1 MRSWPNEFTIIY
13 KRCSKSFSN
22 IVHNTAMWNLPNI
35 LTLVRIVVIPALV
48 IVYMMD
54 RPWSGLV
61 ATILFVGAAI
71 TDWAD
76 GYFARKMN
84 LQTAFGAFLDPV
96 ADKLIVSTS
105 LIVLISD
112 PKVLGSVYNTWLL
125 AVSVAVIIGREI
137 VVSALREWMAS
148 EGSSATVAVSMLG
161 KVKTTF
167 QMIAIGMLLFHN
179 DLWGIPVFVLGELLL
194 YLAAALTLWSMLI
207 YLKAAWPIL
216 SKS

>member
-1 MRSWPNEFTIIY
+1 M
-13 KRCSKSFSN
+13 
-22 IVHNTAMWNLPNI
+22 
-35 LTLVRIVVIPALV
+35 IPALV
-48 IVYMMD
+48 IVYVLD
-54 RPWSGLV
+54 RPWSGLI
-61 ATILFVGAAI
+61 ATVLFVAAAI

-105 LIVLISD
+105 LIVLIAD
-112 PKVLGSVYNTWLL
+112 PKVLANVYSTWLL
-125 AVSVAVIIGREI
+125 AVSVAVIVGREI
-137 VVSALREWMAS
+137 VVSALREWMAT

-167 QMIAIGMLLFHN
+167 QMIAIGMLLYHN
-179 DLWGIPVFVLGELLL
+179 DLWGIPVFALGELLL
-194 YLAAALTLWSMLI
+194 YLAAGLTLWSMMI

>member
-1 MRSWPNEFTIIY
+1 
-13 KRCSKSFSN
+13 
-22 IVHNTAMWNLPNI
+22 MWNLPNI
-35 LTLVRIVVIPALV
+35 LTLLRIIVIPALV
-48 IVYMMD
+48 VVYVLD
-54 RPWSGLV
+54 RPWSGLI
-61 ATILFVGAAI
+61 ATVLFVAAAI

-105 LIVLISD
+105 LIVLIAD
-112 PKVLGSVYNTWLL
+112 PKVLATVYSTWLL
-125 AVSVAVIIGREI
+125 AVAVAVIVGREI
-137 VVSALREWMAS
+137 VVSALREWMAT

-167 QMIAIGMLLFHN
+167 QMIAIGMLLYHN
-179 DLWGIPVFVLGELLL
+179 DLWGIPVFALGELLL

>member
-1 MRSWPNEFTIIY
+1 
-13 KRCSKSFSN
+13 
-22 IVHNTAMWNLPNI
+22 MWNLPNI
-35 LTLVRIVVIPALV
+35 LTLLRIIVIPALV
-48 IVYMMD
+48 IVYVLD
-54 RPWSGLV
+54 RPWSGLI
-61 ATILFVGAAI
+61 ATVLFVAAAI

-105 LIVLISD
+105 LIVLIAD
-112 PKVLGSVYNTWLL
+112 PKVLANVYSTWLL
-125 AVSVAVIIGREI
+125 AVSVAVIVGREI
-137 VVSALREWMAS
+137 VVSALREWMAT

-167 QMIAIGMLLFHN
+167 QMIAIGMLLYHN
-179 DLWGIPVFVLGELLL
+179 DLWGIPVFALGELLL
-194 YLAAALTLWSMLI
+194 YLAAGLTLWSMMI

>member
-1 MRSWPNEFTIIY
+1 
-13 KRCSKSFSN
+13 
-22 IVHNTAMWNLPNI
+22 MWNLPNI
-35 LTLVRIVVIPALV
+35 LTLIRIIVIPALV
-48 IVYMMD
+48 VVYVLD
-54 RPWSGLV
+54 KPWSGLV
-61 ATILFVGAAI
+61 ATVLFVAAAI

-96 ADKLIVSTS
+96 ADKLIVSTA
-105 LIVLISD
+105 LIVLIAD
-112 PKVLGSVYNTWLL
+112 PKVLSNVYSTWLL
-125 AVSVAVIIGREI
+125 AVSVAVIVGREI
-137 VVSALREWMAS
+137 VVSALREWMAT

-167 QMIAIGMLLFHN
+167 QMIAIGMMLFHN
-179 DLWGIPVFVLGELLL
+179 DLWGIPVLALGELFL
-194 YLAAALTLWSMLI
+194 YLAAGLTLWSMLI

>member
-1 MRSWPNEFTIIY
+1 
-13 KRCSKSFSN
+13 
-22 IVHNTAMWNLPNI
+22 MWNLPNI
-35 LTLVRIVVIPALV
+35 LTLLRIIVIPALV
-48 IVYMMD
+48 IVYVLD
-54 RPWSGLV
+54 RPWSGLI
-61 ATILFVGAAI
+61 ATVLFVAAAI

-105 LIVLISD
+105 LIVLIAD
-112 PKVLGSVYNTWLL
+112 PKVLASVYSTWLL
-125 AVSVAVIIGREI
+125 AVSVAVIVGREI
-137 VVSALREWMAS
+137 VVSALREWMAT

-167 QMIAIGMLLFHN
+167 QMIAIGMLLYHN
-179 DLWGIPVFVLGELLL
+179 HLWGIPVFALGELLL
-194 YLAAALTLWSMLI
+194 YLAAGLTLWSMMI

>member
-1 MRSWPNEFTIIY
+1 
-13 KRCSKSFSN
+13 
-22 IVHNTAMWNLPNI
+22 MWNLPNI